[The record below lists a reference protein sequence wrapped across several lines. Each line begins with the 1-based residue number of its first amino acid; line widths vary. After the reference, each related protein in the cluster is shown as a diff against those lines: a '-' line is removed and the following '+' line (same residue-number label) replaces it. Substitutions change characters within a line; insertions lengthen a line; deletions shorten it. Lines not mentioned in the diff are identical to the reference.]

1 MPILDVAV
9 RTISCEMC
17 DKTITFNQKDHQQV
31 AKDTPWL
38 STSRVVQTGDG
49 RNFIYCSD
57 QCEIAGIATE
67 KHNIPEP
74 KKLVDVPSVGAAQA
88 IKIAA
93 QAAEEAKA
101 GTQAMKE
108 GRPTKLKIVK

>member
-9 RTISCEMC
+9 RTISCEIC
-17 DKTITFNQKDHQQV
+17 DKTITFNQKDHVEV
-31 AKDTPWL
+31 AKNTPWL
-38 STSRVVQTGDG
+38 ATSRVIQTGDG
-49 RNFIYCSD
+49 RNFLYCSD
-57 QCEIAGIATE
+57 ACEIAGIATE